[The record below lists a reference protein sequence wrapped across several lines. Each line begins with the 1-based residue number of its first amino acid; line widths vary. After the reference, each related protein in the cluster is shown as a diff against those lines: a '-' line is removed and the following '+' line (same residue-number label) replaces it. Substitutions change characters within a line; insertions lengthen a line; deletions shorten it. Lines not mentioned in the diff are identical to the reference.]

1 LILASSSRY
10 RKSQLQQ
17 LVHQF
22 DCASPDI
29 DESALPAES
38 AAAMVERLAL
48 AKAGKIAA
56 LNRAAAVLGSDQAAV
71 LNGEILG
78 KPGSPQTAAEQLARS
93 SGQTVIFETAIALV
107 CLEQGLELLDRV
119 TTRVE
124 FRTLSNDE
132 IQRYIDLDNPVDC
145 AGSFK
150 IESAGAALFHRVI
163 ADDPTALIG
172 LPLIR
177 TANLLRRAG
186 IPLP

>member
-56 LNRAAAVLGSDQAAV
+56 LNRAAVVLGSDQAAV

-78 KPGSPQTAAEQLARS
+78 KPGSPQTAVEQLARS
-93 SGQTVIFETAIALV
+93 SGQTVIFES
-107 CLEQGLELLDRV
+107 LEQRLELLDRV

-124 FRTLSNDE
+124 FRTLSGAE